1 VVTDFR
7 GGLNT
12 NKLAVTGVPGTLRT
26 LRNAH
31 INRGGEIEKRKAFVP
46 WRTVP
51 ANTYGLAGL
60 GGRPYVFGTG
70 TDPGVPSGV
79 TYQQLAPPAG
89 EGMRGILSAKPFLG
103 KMHVIVEW
111 TNARTDQFY
120 DGTRVTDY
128 VGFEDAQNARV
139 ALPFGEK
146 MYVAAGQVLYSSK
159 VAEVAYSP
167 RSDAEADTDAGA
179 YDMSTHA
186 SGTEEV
192 TGLGEYQDALAIFSR
207 RATQIWSFAADP
219 DSAAKQQSLPR
230 VGAVA
235 PRSVVSFNGSDVF
248 FLSDTGIRS
257 LRARSGVSTAAA
269 TDVGTPIDGEVTDL
283 LRSLTPF
290 QARSAFAEI
299 EPTGGRYWLTLGGTT
314 FVFSYFPAS
323 QVGAWSTYA
332 LPAGATDIAVV
343 DEKTY
348 VRAGNVIYLY
358 GGDDGATYDTAEA
371 EIETAYL
378 DGRGIATWKAWR
390 GLDIAAEGTWQVYA
404 AFDPAQPDAEDLI
417 ATLTGSTFYSLDI
430 SMYGFGPMVKLRF
443 VSVGAAAARLGS
455 IAVHYDSVGGR

>member
-1 VVTDFR
+1 MPYFVVTDFR

-31 INRGGEIEKRKAFVP
+31 INRGGEIEKRKAFVAR
-46 WRTVP
+46 WTLP
-51 ANTYGLAGL
+51 AGTYGLAGL
-60 GGRPYVFGTG
+60 GGRPYVFGPTV
-70 TDPGVPSGV
+70 DPGVPSGV
-79 TYQQLAPPAG
+79 VYQRLNPPAS

-103 KMHVIVEW
+103 KLHVIVEW

-128 VGFEDAQNARV
+128 TGFADAQNARV

-146 MYVAAGQVLYSSK
+146 VYVASGRTLFSSR
-159 VAEVAYSP
+159 VGEVAFGP
-167 RSDAEADTDAGA
+167 GDTEPGA

-186 SGTEEV
+186 TGAEDV
-192 TGLGEYQDALAIFSR
+192 TGLGEYQEALAIFTR

-219 DSAAKQQSLPR
+219 DAASKLQSLPR

-235 PRSVVSFNGSDVF
+235 PRSVVSFNGTDVF

-269 TDVGTPIDGEVTDL
+269 TDVGTPIDGEVTEL

-290 QARSAFAEI
+290 QARNAFAEI
-299 EPTGGRYWLTLGGTT
+299 EPSGGRYWLTLGGTT
-314 FVFSYFPAS
+314 FVFSYYPSS
-323 QVGAWSTYA
+323 QVGAWSTYT

-343 DEKTY
+343 DERTY
-348 VRAGNVIYLY
+348 VRAGNVIYDY
-358 GGDDGATYDTAEA
+358 GGEDGETYDSTPAEV
-371 EIETAYL
+371 ETAYL
-378 DGRGIATWKAWR
+378 DGRAIATWKAWR
-390 GLDIAAEGTWQVYA
+390 GIDIAAEGTWKVYA
-404 AFDPAQPDAEDLI
+404 ALDPQQPDAEDLI
-417 ATLTGSTFYSLDI
+417 ATLTGSTFYQLDSSLFG
-430 SMYGFGPMVKLRF
+430 YGPMVKLRL
-443 VSVGAAAARLGS
+443 VSEGATAARLGS
-455 IAVHYDSVGGR
+455 LAVHYDSVGGR